1 MVPITRD
8 NKLCSHRVGDRCA
21 NPQVANTPVVN
32 DSLQSRWYCSNC
44 PYFNVRTD

>member
-8 NKLCSHRVGDRCA
+8 NNLCIHRVGDRCG
-21 NPQVANTPVVN
+21 NSNVANAPVVN

-44 PYFNVRTD
+44 PYYNAQAD

>member
-8 NKLCSHRVGDRCA
+8 NNLCKFRSGSHCA
-21 NPQVANTPVVN
+21 NDLIANKPIVN

-44 PYFNVRTD
+44 KYYAER